1 MDLLKPDLP
10 PLMNLPSGVVRK
22 VDRLVLSRTFGMGY
36 RSGRLFVE
44 ALSYLDPM
52 PRGVDVRKGTVA
64 GRQSLLV
71 VPDGAD
77 EAPRVV
83 WMHGGAYCYN
93 SPRAYAP
100 LVAHLAKALG
110 VSAIL
115 PSYRLAPEDP
125 YPAGHEDTLA
135 AFRAIRDQ
143 GHPVIVAG
151 DSAGGGLAIATATA
165 LRDAGEPGPAGM
177 LLMSPWVDLT
187 VSGESIHAN
196 DGKDAVLRAKDIPK
210 HAAAY
215 AGGLDVADPRLSPL
229 FADLAGLPPTLIQC
243 GNEELFFSEGTEFAS
258 RLEAAGTPVE
268 LQVYEGMW
276 HDFQVHAGMMAE
288 AATAVQRMADWAKP
302 LVAEGV

>member
-1 MDLLKPDLP
+1 
-10 PLMNLPSGVVRK
+10 
-22 VDRLVLSRTFGMGY
+22 MGY

-100 LVAHLAKALG
+100 LVAHLAKAIG

-135 AFRAIRDQ
+135 AFRAVRDQ

-151 DSAGGGLAIATATA
+151 DSAGGGLAIATAIA

-210 HAAAY
+210 HASRLRGRARPRRSAPFAALRRPRRP
-215 AGGLDVADPRLSPL
+215 APDADPVWQRGALPL
-229 FADLAGLPPTLIQC
+229 RGHRACLAARGGGYSGRASGL
-243 GNEELFFSEGTEFAS
+243 
-258 RLEAAGTPVE
+258 
-268 LQVYEGMW
+268 
-276 HDFQVHAGMMAE
+276 
-288 AATAVQRMADWAKP
+288 
-302 LVAEGV
+302 